1 MNFFFGFAGFT
12 FFGKAFFALAEKSV

>member
-1 MNFFFGFAGFT
+1 MNFFFGFASFT